1 MPTPLQAIIA
11 VTPVSPIGLIPRHPP
26 RVACCSPVVGAL
38 RVGHIILTRHVLL
51 KVRARLEAMVIGLT
65 SGLTAVICEPT
76 FGNPEAEPL
85 TLLRYCLILVKDI
98 SAVVCIETA
107 LLGARGT
114 NGGDLPSPALDQ
126 APIDPCIRR
135 DKEGSAQ

>member
-1 MPTPLQAIIA
+1 MDFVI
-11 VTPVSPIGLIPRHPP
+11 
-26 RVACCSPVVGAL
+26 
-38 RVGHIILTRHVLL
+38 LL
-51 KVRARLEAMVIGLT
+51 KVRARLEAMAIGLT
-65 SGLTAVICEPT
+65 SSLTAVICEPT
-76 FGNPEAEPL
+76 FDNPEAEPL

-114 NGGDLPSPALDQ
+114 DGGDLPSPALDQ

>member
-1 MPTPLQAIIA
+1 MA
-11 VTPVSPIGLIPRHPP
+11 
-26 RVACCSPVVGAL
+26 
-38 RVGHIILTRHVLL
+38 
-51 KVRARLEAMVIGLT
+51 IGLT

-76 FGNPEAEPL
+76 FDNPEAEPL
-85 TLLRYCLILVKDI
+85 TLLWYCLILVKDS

-114 NGGDLPSPALDQ
+114 NGGDLPSTALDQ
-126 APIDPCIRR
+126 VPIDPCIRR